1 MTPTARAV
9 LRDAFGARLAAD
21 GWLPIDPA
29 ACPTW
34 CFVGLYRPVGTDLA
48 AVVEVKCMARGRK
61 ETFPVDIAPIEVGV
75 AYEPL
80 RRRWELLRLASVASV
95 SWRVDHP
102 MGTEADWPVI
112 LDHADQ
118 VPGAVD
124 ELAPMVGPAA
134 SEIAGRYRDVKALL
148 EGAHDDLEEVAL
160 LAAAEQF
167 DRAAEVLAAR
177 RPEYSPSPRR
187 KRERDATAAQLA
199 RWISARDD
207 AGLEPLPPPE
217 PPAEPSQAWMLAQ
230 RTRVIAR
237 YLRRH
242 YFG

>member
-21 GWLPIDPA
+21 DWLPIDPA
-29 ACPTW
+29 ACPTR
-34 CFVGLYRPVGTDLA
+34 CFVGLFRPVGPDVA

-61 ETFPVDIAPIEVGV
+61 ETFPVDISPIEVGV

-80 RRRWELLRLASVASV
+80 RRRWPLLRLPSVASV
-95 SWRVDHP
+95 SWQVDHI
-102 MGTEADWPVI
+102 GTESEWPVI
-112 LDHADQ
+112 LDHANQ

-124 ELAPMVGPAA
+124 ALVRMVGPAA
-134 SEIAGRYRDVKALL
+134 SEIAGIYPDVKALL

-177 RPEYSPSPRR
+177 RPDHRAVCQTTLLRVGVS
-187 KRERDATAAQLA
+187 REVELSEKSR
-199 RWISARDD
+199 
-207 AGLEPLPPPE
+207 
-217 PPAEPSQAWMLAQ
+217 PA
-230 RTRVIAR
+230 
-237 YLRRH
+237 
-242 YFG
+242 